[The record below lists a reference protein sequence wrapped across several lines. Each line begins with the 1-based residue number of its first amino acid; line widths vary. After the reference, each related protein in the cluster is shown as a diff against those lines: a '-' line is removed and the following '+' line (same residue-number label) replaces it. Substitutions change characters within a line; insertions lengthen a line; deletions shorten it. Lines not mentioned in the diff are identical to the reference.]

1 MHRLL
6 VPSASPLTRRLGIFL
21 ATLRRIF
28 EGSRH
33 ALTMPLEVAHH
44 LVELLLRYFPLGVPL
59 SEYLR
64 RSVVSPPPVPSPV
77 AHPQPQGLK
86 NQLTAQKR
94 KKSEKIPPNHGKP
107 IGKKGPR
114 YAGEGVV
121 AVPLE

>member
-6 VPSASPLTRRLGIFL
+6 VPSASPLTRRLGMFL

-44 LVELLLRYFPLGVPL
+44 LVELLLRYLSLGVPL

-77 AHPQPQGLK
+77 APPP
-86 NQLTAQKR
+86 APR
-94 KKSEKIPPNHGKP
+94 SEEPAACPEEEEERDDSTDPWKAK
-107 IGKKGPR
+107 
-114 YAGEGVV
+114 
-121 AVPLE
+121 